1 MGGFRKGGFLEMVEP
16 EQKFEWPEEPAQKS
30 FPGLGIGIGIALVL
44 MAVIAAVILHGRPQR
59 LQKEAAIAQL
69 AKELD
74 TDREA
79 LEEQRSKVVD
89 LTQQLQMIKQAIQG
103 GQVANR
109 KKAVDEYNRLALQ
122 QNAER
127 DKFTSMA
134 AQYNAKV
141 AKLKQME

>member
-1 MGGFRKGGFLEMVEP
+1 MADTES
-16 EQKFEWPEEPAQKS
+16 KFDLPEETPKEN
-30 FPGLGIGIGIALVL
+30 FPWLAVGIGVALLV
-44 MAVIAAVILHGRPQR
+44 MAVVAAVILHGRPQR

-69 AKELD
+69 TKELD

-79 LEEQRSKVVD
+79 LEEQRSKLVD
-89 LTQQLQMIKQAIQG
+89 VTQQLQIIRRSIEA

-109 KKAVDEYNRLALQ
+109 KKAVDEYNQLARQ

>member
-1 MGGFRKGGFLEMVEP
+1 MDEP
-16 EQKFEWPEEPAQKS
+16 EPKLEWPEESAQKS
-30 FPGLGIGIGIALVL
+30 FPGLGIGIGIALVV
-44 MAVIAAVILHGRPQR
+44 MAVVAAVILHGRPQR

-69 AKELD
+69 TKELD

-89 LTQQLQMIKQAIQG
+89 VTQQLQIIRRSIEA

-109 KKAVDEYNRLALQ
+109 KKAVDEYNQLARQ

-141 AKLKQME
+141 AKLKAME